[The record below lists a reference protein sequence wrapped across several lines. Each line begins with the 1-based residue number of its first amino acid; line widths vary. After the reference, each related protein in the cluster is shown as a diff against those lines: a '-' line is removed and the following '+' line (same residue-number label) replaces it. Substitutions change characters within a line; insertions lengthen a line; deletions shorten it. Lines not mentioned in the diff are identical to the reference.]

1 MSPLK
6 VCLFALVSRDSQ
18 AFASFNLQSLYA
30 GRKDRGS
37 VAFQA
42 AIQEVP
48 FSKLLPNQCLY
59 IPSTAATHLSYPQQP
74 SAASAPGVQQPWWCA
89 HLTAVFL
96 QVLLVERGFKAA
108 LQGASEDSLEVTS
121 SPRRC
126 ASYVC
131 HTTCMHL

>member
-1 MSPLK
+1 MSSLK

-42 AIQEVP
+42 AIEEVP
-48 FSKLLPNQCLY
+48 FLEVVAQPVSVHTKYCCNPPVLA
-59 IPSTAATHLSYPQQP
+59 TA

-89 HLTAVFL
+89 HLTAVFV

-121 SPRRC
+121 SPRLC
-126 ASYVC
+126 AG
-131 HTTCMHL
+131 